1 VNRLK
6 LVTIQKKL
14 PPVSIE
20 RPTEEISAERVLIDR
35 EEAPATA
42 RMAQT
47 AAIPVEKPVE
57 KASDSMEIDPPAS
70 NSLADTHQPPKSPEV
85 RILTKEEKI
94 RLLVKEHVALW
105 KRFIADLP
113 LGASEGNRA
122 LLTRAQDSQRALQK
136 MIPRTEVEE
145 YVEGW
150 NPWTAKKDLFPV
162 LQQERGGKKRSSS
175 SRASSSAKTEDY
187 DDPRRWKKLMKVC
200 KTLENGYRHMD

>member
-20 RPTEEISAERVLIDR
+20 RPTEETLAEHVLIDR
-35 EEAPATA
+35 EEPPATA
-42 RMAQT
+42 RASQN
-47 AAIPVEKPVE
+47 AAIVAKKPAE
-57 KASDSMEIDPPAS
+57 IAADPMEIDPPAS
-70 NSLADTHQPPKSPEV
+70 NSLVDTRQPPKSPEV

-105 KRFIADLP
+105 KRFVVDLP

-122 LLTRAQDSQRALQK
+122 LQK
-136 MIPRTEVEE
+136 LIPRAEVEE

-162 LQQERGGKKRSSS
+162 L
-175 SRASSSAKTEDY
+175 
-187 DDPRRWKKLMKVC
+187 
-200 KTLENGYRHMD
+200 